1 MAILQ
6 RAVFV
11 ELDYAVLRGMKNYA
25 DAASAVLAPH
35 GIQVDPVVFARYFC
49 GKTGAGAV
57 SAVLAKAGVS
67 AEEGPLVTQILEGYK
82 TALAARVPSVKAVCA
97 KFTPA
102 LLAKETRIIWVTQ
115 LPEADVAAMLGDVV
129 KDGVQVIT
137 EPCSHIGCYG
147 WENWRRMCRKLNV
160 HERLS
165 VAVVGSGLS
174 AKGAI
179 AAGLFAAVCMDPL
192 AQNQDCSGVDAMVE
206 NFGDSLSKEVMR
218 ILWQKA

>member
-137 EPCSHIGCYG
+137 EPCSHLGCYG

-165 VAVVGSGLS
+165 VAVVGLS
-174 AKGAI
+174 LI
-179 AAGLFAAVCMDPL
+179 HISEPT
-192 AQNQDCSGVDAMVE
+192 
-206 NFGDSLSKEVMR
+206 R
-218 ILWQKA
+218 PY